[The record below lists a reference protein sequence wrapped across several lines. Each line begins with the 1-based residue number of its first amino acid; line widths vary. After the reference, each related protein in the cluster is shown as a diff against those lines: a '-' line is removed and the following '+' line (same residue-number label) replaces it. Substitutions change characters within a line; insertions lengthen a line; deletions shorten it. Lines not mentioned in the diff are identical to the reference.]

1 MAYQYPTAVDYRAR
15 SGLNKSLVK
24 YLDQARK
31 RKYFFH
37 TDGGHAWV
45 EVSRFD
51 IDLLDLTDKIS
62 TYSYESWDGLTVYLE
77 EDCDCSLYFQALG
90 FDPGKGNHP
99 KIGPDK
105 YEDNSFIRSL
115 PSFHGTTPRGL

>member
-37 TDGGHAWV
+37 TDPGHGWL

-51 IDLLDLTDKIS
+51 LDCLDLTDKIS
-62 TYSYESWDGLTVYLE
+62 SCSYESWDGLTVYLE